1 MKATEN
7 PWKVTSNPVGDK
19 YIYGVYRFIDP
30 NEVDHSGNR
39 EFYGEY
45 LTDKQ
50 EAIALAEKL
59 NEEDIRKSPLK
70 AD

>member
-1 MKATEN
+1 MKVTEN

-19 YIYGVYRFIDP
+19 CIYGVYRFIDP
-30 NEVDHSGNR
+30 DEVDHSGNR

-45 LTDKQ
+45 LTNKQ
-50 EAIALAEKL
+50 EAITLAARL
-59 NEEDIRKSPLK
+59 NEEEKKESPLR